1 MGLGYPPNAKVDQP
15 ASARSCLLIL
25 LCTCLGAAWSLEQPS
40 GSLAEYY
47 PAFRETIRSIFDS
60 GGPDAAGPLNNI
72 RTFEIYSWS
81 AWQNPVLDCKSL
93 LLCGTIFFAAPISP
107 NTYSG
112 AERKMVDAPLQKPYP
127 EAPLCILQFQ
137 TDSSLGQRR
146 SSRVEGQEE
155 RGEWCGDSNPLH
167 WCQWEKAVQGN
178 QVIEKYGA
186 PWLFQCSTSFQI
198 SFSTYVG
205 HVKYPGGWLQLK
217 AFCCWLKGVLHTFI
231 TAIYE
236 QKVFLNSNHPPSTFR
251 DSNAPCSPQPT
262 VLRIYPVPFARAFC
276 DMLEDLKAACKGKPE
291 LPDPVPEAL
300 TSFQQMEYADPEIW
314 RTTCFTE
321 VYDYLRR
328 NKKLRIP
335 AEWQAL
341 LPARLYEVS

>member
-1 MGLGYPPNAKVDQP
+1 MHTPIPNRFIAWTKAFFKGGRPRRKRGMVWWQQPVTLMPMGKSGTREPSHWKV
-15 ASARSCLLIL
+15 RSPLIVPMQYKF
-25 LCTCLGAAWSLEQPS
+25 S
-40 GSLAEYY
+40 
-47 PAFRETIRSIFDS
+47 D
-60 GGPDAAGPLNNI
+60 
-72 RTFEIYSWS
+72 
-81 AWQNPVLDCKSL
+81 
-93 LLCGTIFFAAPISP
+93 IFFCLRG
-107 NTYSG
+107 TY
-112 AERKMVDAPLQKPYP
+112 
-127 EAPLCILQFQ
+127 
-137 TDSSLGQRR
+137 
-146 SSRVEGQEE
+146 
-155 RGEWCGDSNPLH
+155 
-167 WCQWEKAVQGN
+167 
-178 QVIEKYGA
+178 
-186 PWLFQCSTSFQI
+186 
-198 SFSTYVG
+198 
-205 HVKYPGGWLQLK
+205 VKYPGGWLQLK

>member
-1 MGLGYPPNAKVDQP
+1 MAMTQYKAVRFDLIDHDKEAHRRSNFMDLTDPSGFALATLAVLRGKLDDFGVHFGLKC
-15 ASARSCLLIL
+15 ASFSKMNTGTSARSACTAIGVEEYQSVNTGNMLMERSCLLIL

-60 GGPDAAGPLNNI
+60 GGPDAV
-72 RTFEIYSWS
+72 
-81 AWQNPVLDCKSL
+81 QNVRWWMHHFKSL
-93 LLCGTIFFAAPISP
+93 TPKRHYAYSNSKPIH
-107 NTYSG
+107 
-112 AERKMVDAPLQKPYP
+112 RLD
-127 EAPLCILQFQ
+127 
-137 TDSSLGQRR
+137 
-146 SSRVEGQEE
+146 
-155 RGEWCGDSNPLH
+155 
-167 WCQWEKAVQGN
+167 
-178 QVIEKYGA
+178 
-186 PWLFQCSTSFQI
+186 
-198 SFSTYVG
+198 
-205 HVKYPGGWLQLK
+205 
-217 AFCCWLKGVLHTFI
+217 KGVLQGWKAKKKEENGVV
-231 TAIYE
+231 TATRYIDANGKKRY
-236 QKVFLNSNHPPSTFR
+236 KGTTSLKSTE
-251 DSNAPCSPQPT
+251 
-262 VLRIYPVPFARAFC
+262 IYPVPFARAFC